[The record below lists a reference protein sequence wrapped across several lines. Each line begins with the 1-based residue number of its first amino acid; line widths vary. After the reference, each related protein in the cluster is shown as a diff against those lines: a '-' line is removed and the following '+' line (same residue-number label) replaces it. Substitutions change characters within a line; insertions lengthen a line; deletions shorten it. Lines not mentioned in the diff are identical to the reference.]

1 MKGIIQ
7 TMLSYGL
14 PVVII
19 YMIYPHVKHFW
30 TVKAGKNDKNLETKV
45 IATMIAIGTLVF
57 FLSSLVFAYLF
68 LLL

>member
-19 YMIYPHVKHFW
+19 YMLYPRVRVFW
-30 TVKAGKNDKNLETKV
+30 TEKCGKEDKSLETKV
-45 IATMIAIGTLVF
+45 IATMIGLGTLVF
-57 FLSSLVFAYLF
+57 FLTSLLFAYLV